1 MHRGFSL
8 FPTVVSQKFKV
19 WSSAV
24 AEVIKVGPGVPRPS
38 EFTFEKKYGGSRNG
52 SPLQGLP
59 SVLFSY
65 LFFFTLYFF
74 IFIFLWFFSILFILF
89 YFIIHMCIQGLGL
102 LILQILEKWCHFPS
116 LPL

>member
-38 EFTFEKKYGGSRNG
+38 EFTFEKEYGGSRNG

-65 LFFFTLYFF
+65 LFFFHSLFFYFYFF
-74 IFIFLWFFSILFILF
+74 VVFLNSFYFILF
-89 YFIIHMCIQGLGL
+89 YYSYVHTRLGSSYL
-102 LILQILEKWCHFPS
+102 TDS
-116 LPL
+116 